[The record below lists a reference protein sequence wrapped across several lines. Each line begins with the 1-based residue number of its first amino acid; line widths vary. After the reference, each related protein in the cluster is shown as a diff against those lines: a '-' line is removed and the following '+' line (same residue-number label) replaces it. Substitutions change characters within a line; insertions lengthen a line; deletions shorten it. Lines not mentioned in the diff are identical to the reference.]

1 MVHELKSR
9 VSVPARGIMNLNG
22 RACDLYGRTISF
34 RPRSGNYESESIRVN
49 FKGMKSEVS
58 VPARGIMN
66 LNTKFRVF
74 PKFIAF
80 PSPLG
85 EL

>member
-1 MVHELKSR
+1 MNLNRQHISIDELNA

-22 RACDLYGRTISF
+22 SY
-34 RPRSGNYESESIRVN
+34 RPICNG
-49 FKGMKSEVS
+49 GTVS

-66 LNTKFRVF
+66 LN
-74 PKFIAF
+74 FIKHELKSRTLMF